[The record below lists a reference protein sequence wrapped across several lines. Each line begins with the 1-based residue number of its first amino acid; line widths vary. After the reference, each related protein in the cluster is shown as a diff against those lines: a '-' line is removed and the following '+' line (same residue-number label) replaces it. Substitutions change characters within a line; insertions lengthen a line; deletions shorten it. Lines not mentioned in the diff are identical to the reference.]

1 MSPSARR
8 LPPATPV
15 EAFSWQP
22 LAQAPGAAPAP
33 SAIDRLP
40 PAQPAPSIPQSV
52 SSPALDDA
60 ENTLEPEIDH
70 AALSDRVATIERDA
84 FVKGYA
90 QGERSGEEA
99 AARQGEAMLRRLAG
113 TIDEVAA
120 LRTDLMRRT
129 ERELVN
135 LALVIAERIIAREVA
150 LDRELLVTM
159 ARVAIDR
166 LGERASATIRL
177 NPADHAALVA
187 VRGPESSSGPVQIV
201 ADPLV
206 SRGGCLVQSDFGLM
220 DLGISA
226 QMSEMSRALL
236 GTGDT
241 NEDGRPA
248 TPVTHG

>member
-8 LPPATPV
+8 LPPATRV
-15 EAFSWQP
+15 DAFSWQP
-22 LAQAPGAAPAP
+22 LAQAPGADPVPAVADRLLPAP
-33 SAIDRLP
+33 P
-40 PAQPAPSIPQSV
+40 VPQEPQPV
-52 SSPALDDA
+52 SSPAPDDPESA
-60 ENTLEPEIDH
+60 QPEIDH

-135 LALVIAERIIAREVA
+135 LALVIAERVIAREVA

-177 NPADHAALVA
+177 NPADHAALEA
-187 VRGPESSSGPVQIV
+187 VRGREAAAGPVQIV

-220 DLGISA
+220 DLGIGA

-248 TPVTHG
+248 SPVTHG